1 MNRIAVLGVLAAL
14 GCSGGQRTAPPPT
27 PRPGA
32 PAPSVAEP
40 PSGAR
45 IQYRIRSPLRY
56 EISRYDSLF
65 FLGTGSTPQITGRR
79 AMVTVRQDGSRFQVT
94 LDSLAGVLGPRLA
107 PSAIDSTRGTRWE
120 ARASSSGPSGP
131 YRSTRNTVLVGQVG
145 AAIAL
150 LYPQLPQDGVRIGE
164 VWDDSTSYLVR
175 LDAFESIET
184 AARASRAV
192 AGAAPKSVR
201 IEVVES
207 LTRTG
212 KAIQGGR
219 EMGLAGSGVRRVL
232 YDLAA
237 EGWITMVQAQD
248 SLDLR
253 VTVPDSPDPI
263 PVRWRST
270 VIARLRGLPPA

>member
-14 GCSGGQRTAPPPT
+14 GCGGGQRTAPPPT

>member
-1 MNRIAVLGVLAAL
+1 MNRIAVLGALAVL
-14 GCSGGQRTAPPPT
+14 GCGGGQRTAPPPA

-32 PAPSVAEP
+32 PTPSVADA

-45 IQYRIRSPLRY
+45 ISYRIRSPLRY

-79 AMVTVRQDGSRFQVT
+79 AMVTIRQDGSRLQVS

-107 PSAIDSTRGTRWE
+107 QSAIDSTRGTRWE
-120 ARASSSGPSGP
+120 SRASVSGPTEA
-131 YRSTRNTVLVGQVG
+131 YRSNKSTVLVGQIG
-145 AAIAL
+145 AAVAL
-150 LYPQLPQDGVRIGE
+150 LYPQLPQDGVRLGE
-164 VWDDSTSYLVR
+164 VWDDSTSYPIR
-175 LDAFESIET
+175 LDAFESMET
-184 AARASRAV
+184 AARNSRAM

-212 KAIQGGR
+212 KANQGGR
-219 EMGLAGSGVRRVL
+219 EMGLVGSGVRRVL

-237 EGWITMVQAQD
+237 EGWITMVQARD

>member
-1 MNRIAVLGVLAAL
+1 MNRIAVLGALAAI
-14 GCSGGQRTAPPPT
+14 GCGGGQRTAPPPT

-32 PAPSVAEP
+32 PAPAVAEP
-40 PSGAR
+40 SAAR

-79 AMVTVRQDGSRFQVT
+79 AMVTVRQDGSRLQVT
-94 LDSLAGVLGPRLA
+94 LDSVAGVLGPRLA
-107 PSAIDSTRGTRWE
+107 QSAIDSTRGTRWE
-120 ARASSSGPSGP
+120 SRASGSGPSEA

-145 AAIAL
+145 AAVAL
-150 LYPQLPQDGVRIGE
+150 LYPQLPEDGVRIGE
-164 VWDDSTSYLVR
+164 VWDDSTSSPIR
-175 LDAFESIET
+175 LDAFESLET
-184 AARASRAV
+184 RARNSRAV
-192 AGAAPKSVR
+192 AGAAPRSIR

-212 KAIQGGR
+212 KALQGGR

-237 EGWITMVQAQD
+237 DGWITMVQARD

>member
-1 MNRIAVLGVLAAL
+1 MSRIAVLGALAVL
-14 GCSGGQRTAPPPT
+14 GCGGGQRTAPPPT

-32 PAPSVAEP
+32 PAAAVAEP
-40 PSGAR
+40 SAAR

-79 AMVTVRQDGSRFQVT
+79 AMVTVRQDGSRLQVT
-94 LDSLAGVLGPRLA
+94 LDSVAGVLGPRLA
-107 PSAIDSTRGTRWE
+107 QSAIDSTRGTRWE
-120 ARASSSGPSGP
+120 SRASASGPSEA

-145 AAIAL
+145 AAVAL
-150 LYPQLPQDGVRIGE
+150 LYPQLPEDGVRIGE
-164 VWDDSTSYLVR
+164 VWDDSTSSPIR
-175 LDAFESIET
+175 LDAFESLET
-184 AARASRAV
+184 RARNSRAI
-192 AGAAPKSVR
+192 AGAAPKSIR

-212 KAIQGGR
+212 KALQGGR

-237 EGWITMVQAQD
+237 DGWITMVQARD

>member
-1 MNRIAVLGVLAAL
+1 MNRIAVLGALAAI
-14 GCSGGQRTAPPPT
+14 GCGGGQRTAPPPT

-32 PAPSVAEP
+32 PAPAAAEP
-40 PSGAR
+40 SAAR

-79 AMVTVRQDGSRFQVT
+79 AMVTVRQDGSRLQVT
-94 LDSLAGVLGPRLA
+94 LDSVAGVLGPRLA
-107 PSAIDSTRGTRWE
+107 QSAIDSTRGTRWE
-120 ARASSSGPSGP
+120 SRVSGSGPSEP

-145 AAIAL
+145 AAVAL
-150 LYPQLPQDGVRIGE
+150 LYPQLPEDGVRIGE
-164 VWDDSTSYLVR
+164 VWDDSTSSPIR
-175 LDAFESIET
+175 LDAFESLET
-184 AARASRAV
+184 RARNSRAV
-192 AGAAPKSVR
+192 AGAAPRSIR

-212 KAIQGGR
+212 KALQGGR

-237 EGWITMVQAQD
+237 DGWITMVQARD

>member
-1 MNRIAVLGVLAAL
+1 MNRIAVLGALAAI
-14 GCSGGQRTAPPPT
+14 GCGGGQRTAPPPT

-32 PAPSVAEP
+32 PAPAVAEP
-40 PSGAR
+40 AAAR

-79 AMVTVRQDGSRFQVT
+79 AMVTVRQDGSRLQVT
-94 LDSLAGVLGPRLA
+94 LDSVAGVLGPRLA
-107 PSAIDSTRGTRWE
+107 QSAIDSTRGTRWE
-120 ARASSSGPSGP
+120 SRASASGPSEA
-131 YRSTRNTVLVGQVG
+131 YRSTRSTVLVGQVG
-145 AAIAL
+145 AAVAL
-150 LYPQLPQDGVRIGE
+150 LYPQLPEDGVRVGE
-164 VWDDSTSYLVR
+164 VWDDSTSSPIR
-175 LDAFESIET
+175 LDAFESLET
-184 AARASRAV
+184 RARNSRAI
-192 AGAAPKSVR
+192 AGAAPKSIR

-212 KAIQGGR
+212 KALQGGR

-237 EGWITMVQAQD
+237 EGWITMVQARD

>member
-1 MNRIAVLGVLAAL
+1 MNRLAVLGALAAL
-14 GCSGGQRTAPPPT
+14 GCGGGRRTAPPPT
-27 PRPGA
+27 PRPDA
-32 PAPSVAEP
+32 ATSSVTEPSL
-40 PSGAR
+40 AR

-107 PSAIDSTRGTRWE
+107 QSAIDSTRGARWE
-120 ARASSSGPSGP
+120 ATASTSGPSGG
-131 YRSTRNTVLVGQVG
+131 YRNTRNTVLVGQVG
-145 AAIAL
+145 AAIVL
-150 LYPQLPQDGVRIGE
+150 LYPQLPDDGVRIGE
-164 VWDDSTSYLVR
+164 VWDDSTSYPIR
-175 LDAFESIET
+175 LDAFESTET
-184 AARASRAV
+184 AARKSRAV
-192 AGAAPKSVR
+192 AGTAPKSVR

-212 KAIQGGR
+212 TAVQGGR

-237 EGWITMVQAQD
+237 DGWITMVQAQD

>member
-1 MNRIAVLGVLAAL
+1 MSRIAVLGALAVL
-14 GCSGGQRTAPPPT
+14 GCGGGQRTAPPPT

-32 PAPSVAEP
+32 PAAAVAEP
-40 PSGAR
+40 AAAR

-79 AMVTVRQDGSRFQVT
+79 ALVTVRQDGSRLQVT
-94 LDSLAGVLGPRLA
+94 LDSVAGVLGPRLA
-107 PSAIDSTRGTRWE
+107 QSAIDSTRGTRWE
-120 ARASSSGPSGP
+120 SRASASGPGEP

-145 AAIAL
+145 AAVAL
-150 LYPQLPQDGVRIGE
+150 LYPQLPEDGVRIGE
-164 VWDDSTSYLVR
+164 IWDDSTSSPIR
-175 LDAFESIET
+175 LDAFESLET
-184 AARASRAV
+184 RARNSRAI
-192 AGAAPKSVR
+192 AGAAPKSIR
-201 IEVVES
+201 IEVIES

-212 KAIQGGR
+212 KALQGGR

-237 EGWITMVQAQD
+237 DGWITMVQARD

>member
-1 MNRIAVLGVLAAL
+1 MNRIAVLGALAVI
-14 GCSGGQRTAPPPT
+14 GCGGSQRTAPPPS
-27 PRPGA
+27 PLPGA

-40 PSGAR
+40 SSAR

-79 AMVTVRQDGSRFQVT
+79 AMVTVRQDGSRLQVT
-94 LDSLAGVLGPRLA
+94 LDSVAGVLGPRLA
-107 PSAIDSTRGTRWE
+107 QSAIDSTRGTRWE
-120 ARASSSGPSGP
+120 SRASASGPSEA
-131 YRSTRNTVLVGQVG
+131 YRSSKNTVLVGQVG
-145 AAIAL
+145 AAVAL
-150 LYPQLPQDGVRIGE
+150 LYPQLPEDGVRVGE
-164 VWDDSTSYLVR
+164 AWDDSTATPIR
-175 LDAFESIET
+175 LDAFESLET
-184 AARASRAV
+184 RARNSRAV

-219 EMGLAGSGVRRVL
+219 EMGLVGSGVRRVL

>member
-1 MNRIAVLGVLAAL
+1 
-14 GCSGGQRTAPPPT
+14 
-27 PRPGA
+27 
-32 PAPSVAEP
+32 VADA

-65 FLGTGSTPQITGRR
+65 FLGTGATPQITGRR
-79 AMVTVRQDGSRFQVT
+79 ALVTVREDGSRFQVT

-107 PSAIDSTRGTRWE
+107 QSAIDSTRGTRWE
-120 ARASSSGPSGP
+120 TRASSSGPSGVF
-131 YRSTRNTVLVGQVG
+131 RSTRNTVLVGQVG
-145 AAIAL
+145 AAVAL
-150 LYPQLPQDGVRIGE
+150 LYPQLPRDGVRVGE
-164 VWDDSTSYLVR
+164 VWEDSTSYPIR
-175 LDAFESIET
+175 LDAFESLET
-184 AARASRAV
+184 AARSSRAV
-192 AGAAPKSVR
+192 AGAAPSSVR

-219 EMGLAGSGVRRVL
+219 EMGLAGSGVRKIL

-237 EGWITMVQAQD
+237 DGWITMVQAQD

>member
-1 MNRIAVLGVLAAL
+1 MSRIAVLGALAAF
-14 GCSGGQRTAPPPT
+14 GCGGGQRTTPPPT

-40 PSGAR
+40 SAAR

-79 AMVTVRQDGSRFQVT
+79 AMVTVRQDGSRLQVT
-94 LDSLAGVLGPRLA
+94 LDSVAGVLGPRLA
-107 PSAIDSTRGTRWE
+107 QSAIDSTRGTRWE
-120 ARASSSGPSGP
+120 SRASASGPSEA

-145 AAIAL
+145 AAVAL
-150 LYPQLPQDGVRIGE
+150 LYPQLPEDGVRIGE
-164 VWDDSTSYLVR
+164 VWDDSTSSPIR
-175 LDAFESIET
+175 LDAFESLET
-184 AARASRAV
+184 RARNSRAI
-192 AGAAPKSVR
+192 AGAAPKSIR

-212 KAIQGGR
+212 KALQGGR

-237 EGWITMVQAQD
+237 DGWITMVQARD

>member
-1 MNRIAVLGVLAAL
+1 MSRIAVLGALAAL
-14 GCSGGQRTAPPPT
+14 GCGGGQRTAPPPT

-32 PAPSVAEP
+32 PAAAVAEP
-40 PSGAR
+40 SAAR

-79 AMVTVRQDGSRFQVT
+79 AMVTVRQDGSRLQVT
-94 LDSLAGVLGPRLA
+94 LDSVAGVLGPRLA
-107 PSAIDSTRGTRWE
+107 QSAIDSTRGTRWE
-120 ARASSSGPSGP
+120 SRASASGPSEA

-145 AAIAL
+145 AAVAL
-150 LYPQLPQDGVRIGE
+150 LYPQLPEDGVRVGE
-164 VWDDSTSYLVR
+164 VWDDSTSSPIR
-175 LDAFESIET
+175 LDAFESLET
-184 AARASRAV
+184 RARNSRAI
-192 AGAAPKSVR
+192 AGAAPKSIR

-212 KAIQGGR
+212 KALQGGR

-237 EGWITMVQAQD
+237 DGWITMVQARD

>member
-1 MNRIAVLGVLAAL
+1 MNRIAVLGALAAL
-14 GCSGGQRTAPPPT
+14 GCGGGQRTAPPPT

-40 PSGAR
+40 SLTR

-79 AMVTVRQDGSRFQVT
+79 ALVTVRQDGSRLQVT
-94 LDSLAGVLGPRLA
+94 LDSVAGVLGPRLA
-107 PSAIDSTRGTRWE
+107 QSAIDSTRGTRWE
-120 ARASSSGPSGP
+120 SRASASGPSEA

-145 AAIAL
+145 AAVGL
-150 LYPQLPQDGVRIGE
+150 LYPQLPQDGVRVGE
-164 VWDDSTSYLVR
+164 VWDDSTSYPIR
-175 LDAFESIET
+175 LDAFESVET
-184 AARASRAV
+184 AARNSRAM

-212 KAIQGGR
+212 KATQGGR
-219 EMGLAGSGVRRVL
+219 EMGLVGSGVRRVL

-237 EGWITMVQAQD
+237 DGWITMVQASD

>member
-1 MNRIAVLGVLAAL
+1 MNRIAVLGALAAL
-14 GCSGGQRTAPPPT
+14 GCGGGQRTTPPPT

-40 PSGAR
+40 AGAR

-79 AMVTVRQDGSRFQVT
+79 AMVTVRQDGSRLQIT
-94 LDSLAGVLGPRLA
+94 LDSVAGVLGPRLA
-107 PSAIDSTRGTRWE
+107 QSVIDSTRGTRWE
-120 ARASSSGPSGP
+120 SRASASGPSEA

-145 AAIAL
+145 AAVAL
-150 LYPQLPQDGVRIGE
+150 LYPQLPEDGVRIGE
-164 VWDDSTSYLVR
+164 VWDDSTSSPIR
-175 LDAFESIET
+175 LDAFESLET
-184 AARASRAV
+184 RARNSRAV
-192 AGAAPKSVR
+192 AGAAPRSIR

-212 KAIQGGR
+212 KATQGGR

-237 EGWITMVQAQD
+237 DGWITMVQARD